1 MERFN
6 VKKRSFY
13 ISLGVCTLAI
23 SAAGWSTY
31 KSIKDFSNSSHSS
44 ETPNTIIRKKKRSA
58 EEIPKLS
65 FKNSLDKPVYNS
77 SEENLKEVSARG
89 PEFIIPMEYSE
100 LKQFDDDLS
109 YSEKFQDWRTSDGID
124 FKGKT
129 NADISSAS
137 NGKVEE
143 IFDDPSYGHTIKI
156 KSSSDGK
163 EIMIYYSELDPKS
176 ISVAKGDKII
186 QGQKIAKTKDD
197 ILHFAIQD
205 GSEFVDPCPILGIYR

>member
-13 ISLGVCTLAI
+13 ISLGVCALAI

-31 KSIKDFSNSSHSS
+31 NSIKDFSNSSHSS
-44 ETPNTIIRKKKRSA
+44 ESPSTIIRKKKKSA
-58 EEIPKLS
+58 EEIPKMNL
-65 FKNSLDKPVYNS
+65 KNSLEKSVYNS
-77 SEENLKEVSARG
+77 NEENLKEVSANG
-89 PEFIIPMEYSE
+89 PEFIVPIEYSE

-124 FKGKT
+124 FKGKS
-129 NADISSAS
+129 NSDISSAS

-143 IFDDPSYGHTIKI
+143 IFDDPSYGSTVKI

-163 EIMIYYSELDPKS
+163 DVMVYYSELDPES
-176 ISVAKGDKII
+176 ISVSKGDKII

-197 ILHFAIQD
+197 ILHFAIQN
-205 GSEFVDPCPILGIYR
+205 GNEFIDPSPILGISK

>member
-13 ISLGVCTLAI
+13 ISLGVCALAI

-31 KSIKDFSNSSHSS
+31 KSIKDFSSSSHSS
-44 ETPNTIIRKKKRSA
+44 ESPNNIVRKKKRSA
-58 EEIPKLS
+58 EEIPKMN
-65 FKNSLDKPVYNS
+65 FKNSLEKPVYNLN
-77 SEENLKEVSARG
+77 EENLKEVSASG

-124 FKGKT
+124 FKGK
-129 NADISSAS
+129 AKSDVSSAS

-143 IFDDPSYGHTIKI
+143 IFDDPSYGSTVKI
-156 KSSSDGK
+156 KSLSDGK
-163 EIMIYYSELDPKS
+163 ETMVYYSELDPES
-176 ISVAKGDKII
+176 ISVSKGDKII
-186 QGQKIAKTKDD
+186 QGQKIAKTKDNT
-197 ILHFAIQD
+197 LHFAIQN
-205 GSEFVDPCPILGIYR
+205 GNEFIDPSHVLGISK